1 MQVLVTGAYGFIGQN
16 LVQALRREQ
25 GIDIALFGA
34 KDSMDHLR
42 TEVERADII
51 FHLAGANR
59 PAETSDF
66 EKINTNL
73 TSTICDLLRSSDST
87 KRTKQIVFSSTI
99 QATLDNPYGKSKLAA
114 EECVRNLA
122 RTNNILP
129 RIYRLPNVFGK
140 LSRPHYNS
148 VVATFCSQIANK
160 QPIHISNPEHELRLV
175 YIDDVVQSF
184 LRHLNPGHDTQQ
196 DWQVD
201 KEHRCTLQGLADR
214 IRQVDA
220 IRDTLLIPDMSDPLT
235 KALHTTYLSFVDPH
249 KMSTPATV
257 KTDPRGWLFELTKS
271 KAFGQVFVSSTLPGV
286 TRGNHYHDSKIEK
299 FCLVQGDAIIRL
311 RKLDASDVIEYPVN
325 DREIRITDI
334 PPGYTHSIE
343 NVGAVPMIVLFWA
356 NEIFDPNRPDTHMEF
371 VLK

>member
-1 MQVLVTGAYGFIGQN
+1 MRVLVTGAYGFIGRN
-16 LVQALRREQ
+16 LVQALRREI
-25 GIDIALFGA
+25 GVEIAFFGA
-34 KDSMDHLR
+34 KDSMDGLR
-42 TEVERADII
+42 AEVERADVIY
-51 FHLAGANR
+51 HLAGANR
-59 PAETSDF
+59 PSD
-66 EKINTNL
+66 INDFTRINRDL
-73 TSTICDLLRSSDST
+73 TSTICDWLASCDS
-87 KRTKQIVFSSTI
+87 KKQIVLSSTI
-99 QATLDNPYGKSKLAA
+99 QATLDNAYGRSKLAA

-122 RTNNILP
+122 RTGTIIP

-184 LRHLNPGHDTQQ
+184 LRHLSPGDDKQL
-196 DWQVD
+196 DWQVET
-201 KEHRCTLQGLADR
+201 EHRCTLQGLADR

-220 IRDTLLIPDMSDPLT
+220 IRDSLLIPDFSDPLT
-235 KALHTTYLSFVDPH
+235 KALHSTYLSFVDPRE
-249 KMSTPATV
+249 MSTLATV

-271 KAFGQVFVSSTLPGV
+271 KTFGQVFVSSTLPGV

-311 RKLDASDVIEYPVN
+311 RKLDSGEVIEYPVN

-343 NVGAVPMIVLFWA
+343 NVGPVPMIVLFWA

>member
-1 MQVLVTGAYGFIGQN
+1 MRVLVTGAYGFIGQN
-16 LVQALRREQ
+16 LVQALRREK
-25 GIDIALFGA
+25 GVEIALFGA
-34 KDSMDHLR
+34 KDSMEGLR
-42 TEVERADII
+42 VEVERADVIY
-51 FHLAGANR
+51 HLAGANR
-59 PAETSDF
+59 PSD
-66 EKINTNL
+66 INDFARINRDL
-73 TSTICDLLRSSDST
+73 TSTICDWLGCCDS
-87 KRTKQIVFSSTI
+87 KKQIVLSSTI
-99 QATLDNPYGKSKLAA
+99 QATLDNAYGKSKLAA

-122 RTNNILP
+122 RTGTIIP

-184 LRHLNPGHDTQQ
+184 LRHLSPGDDKQL
-196 DWQVD
+196 DWQVET
-201 KEHRCTLQGLADR
+201 EHRCTLQGLADR

-220 IRDTLLIPDMSDPLT
+220 IRDSLLIPDFSDPLT
-235 KALHTTYLSFVDPH
+235 KALHSTYLSFVDPRE
-249 KMSTPATV
+249 MSTLATV

-271 KAFGQVFVSSTLPGV
+271 KTFGQVFVSSTLPGV

-311 RKLDASDVIEYPVN
+311 RKLDSGEVIEYPVN

-343 NVGAVPMIVLFWA
+343 NVGPVPMIVLFWA

>member
-16 LVQALRREQ
+16 LVQALRREK
-25 GIDIALFGA
+25 GFEIALFGA
-34 KDSMDHLR
+34 KDSMDRLR
-42 TEVERADII
+42 VEVEKADVIY
-51 FHLAGANR
+51 HLAGANR
-59 PAETSDF
+59 PSD
-66 EKINTNL
+66 INDFTRINSDL
-73 TSTICDLLRSSDST
+73 TSTICKWLGSCDT
-87 KRTKQIVFSSTI
+87 KKQIVLSSTI
-99 QATLDNPYGKSKLAA
+99 QATLDNAYGRSKLAA

-122 RTNNILP
+122 KTKNISP

-160 QPIHISNPEHELRLV
+160 QPIHISNPDHELRLV

-184 LRHLNPGHDTQQ
+184 LRHLSSNSDGQQ

-201 KEHRCTLQGLADR
+201 TEHQCTLQQLADR

-220 IRDTLLIPDMSDPLT
+220 IRDTLLIPGMSDPLT
-235 KALHTTYLSFVDPH
+235 KALHTTYLSFVDPLR
-249 KMSTPATV
+249 MSTLATV

-311 RKLDASDVIEYPVN
+311 RKLDSGEVIEYPVN

-343 NVGAVPMIVLFWA
+343 NVGATPMIVLSSP
-356 NEIFDPNRPDTHMEF
+356 ISC
-371 VLK
+371 LS